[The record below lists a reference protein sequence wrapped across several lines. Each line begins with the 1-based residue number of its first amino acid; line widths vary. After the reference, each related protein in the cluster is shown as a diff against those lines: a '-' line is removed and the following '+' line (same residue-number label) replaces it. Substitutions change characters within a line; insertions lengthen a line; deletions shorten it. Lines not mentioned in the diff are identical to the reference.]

1 MVCIQSLILRDAVC
15 LWQLISAM
23 TFESTSPQG
32 SRKGCCTLVC
42 SQLPIHASIQA
53 QENKERRYVEVHRIF
68 QWSTHRIIRRLSGVL
83 PERNVM
89 RTEVVSQEDRLC
101 VYELSM
107 HTKGLYSD
115 EKESKTFKHH
125 RISEMYPF
133 PHAIINIS
141 ANSSFQPLFLQ
152 K

>member
-1 MVCIQSLILRDAVC
+1 
-15 LWQLISAM
+15 
-23 TFESTSPQG
+23 
-32 SRKGCCTLVC
+32 
-42 SQLPIHASIQA
+42 
-53 QENKERRYVEVHRIF
+53 
-68 QWSTHRIIRRLSGVL
+68 
-83 PERNVM
+83 M

-141 ANSSFQPLFLQ
+141 ANSSFQPHPFSSFRNNGFILTLTMTKYF
-152 K
+152 